1 MNSAQEKPE
10 KFLFNSGRVRPIE
23 ALTNLQE
30 TGKYH
35 YMVPWKVT
43 VLSTNGTRPDEQGYR
58 AMVYTHDQVG
68 KELPISSGSTDIF
81 LSLELTL
88 GAGRKLLA
96 DLDRSKEHERVSFKD
111 GSYIELPLSISGDL
125 FRLALRYIAWENDR
139 AGSKELLL
147 AGRPV
152 FMSKM
157 PAAEQ
162 ENFELALFFA
172 REVEKSPDK
181 FFKRS

>member
-68 KELPISSGSTDIF
+68 KELPI
-81 LSLELTL
+81 
-88 GAGRKLLA
+88 
-96 DLDRSKEHERVSFKD
+96 
-111 GSYIELPLSISGDL
+111 
-125 FRLALRYIAWENDR
+125 
-139 AGSKELLL
+139 
-147 AGRPV
+147 
-152 FMSKM
+152 
-157 PAAEQ
+157 
-162 ENFELALFFA
+162 
-172 REVEKSPDK
+172 
-181 FFKRS
+181 